1 MRLCLLN
8 ADDPTALQGTQNLWR
23 ASFAKVK
30 MKIVLLKKKVQYFHV
45 SCSCK
50 FCCERMNL
58 LKAFS
63 QFAIV

>member
-1 MRLCLLN
+1 
-8 ADDPTALQGTQNLWR
+8 
-23 ASFAKVK
+23 VK

>member
-1 MRLCLLN
+1 
-8 ADDPTALQGTQNLWR
+8 
-23 ASFAKVK
+23 VK

-45 SCSCK
+45 SCSCE

-63 QFAIV
+63 QFAIVRFRSRAVIIILSLGQ